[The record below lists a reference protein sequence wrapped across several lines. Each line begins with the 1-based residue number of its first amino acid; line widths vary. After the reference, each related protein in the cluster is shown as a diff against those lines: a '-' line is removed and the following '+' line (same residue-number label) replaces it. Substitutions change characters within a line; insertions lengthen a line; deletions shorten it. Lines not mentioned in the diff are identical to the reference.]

1 MIVIKPKVFFPA
13 GNVLINE
20 LLADTDLGGVSRRI
34 TRRPTIDGGAYIDDF
49 GFSEGDRTIRV
60 GADSLSLADYDKVK
74 TLIRLFGSLELI
86 TLEGV
91 FEGAIQM
98 ANNGEQFEMTFLV
111 KGRLDGE

>member
-13 GNVLINE
+13 GNMLINE
-20 LLADTDLGGVSRRI
+20 RQADTDLGGVSRRI
-34 TRRPTIDGGAYIDDF
+34 TRRPTIDGGAFIDDF

-60 GADSLSLADYDKVK
+60 LADQLILADYEKVK
-74 TLIRLFGSLELI
+74 NLIRLFGSVELI

-91 FEGAIQM
+91 FEGAIQV
-98 ANNGEQFEMTFLV
+98 ANNVEQFEMTFLV